1 MKATLIAAMSIATL
15 LAGGCSG
22 PLEDVTIVHIG
33 EDEETGAPDQYTVI
47 EFPDG
52 SRKTRYGH
60 YGELGDQFKA
70 RQSDWSK

>member
-47 EFPDG
+47 EFPVVQED
-52 SRKTRYGH
+52 
-60 YGELGDQFKA
+60 
-70 RQSDWSK
+70 